1 MGDDFVL
8 MVDLEVDAVRP
19 GSAEFTLDGRGAD
32 GADYRLEMRLE
43 MPMDVRTRRV
53 LGELLAQSD
62 FRLYRRVRVSLKPRR
77 EVGAKRG

>member
-1 MGDDFVL
+1 MKLYTKQQLWLVSLVSAIGAGVVVDPAVL
-8 MVDLEVDAVRP
+8 
-19 GSAEFTLDGRGAD
+19 
-32 GADYRLEMRLE
+32 
-43 MPMDVRTRRV
+43 